1 MWPLLY
7 DYDHHG
13 GTTVSTLFELAPP
26 PPATPEV
33 GPNPVVI
40 GLDIALVTSG
50 VAGPGWADHF
60 RTGDRRGETRLLRIV
75 ESAATFYRNADF
87 AVIEGA
93 SFGSALQT
101 GHDEMAAARWMI
113 RCDLHRR
120 GIPFAVVPPDSRT
133 IYATGRARHKDAQ
146 TGHKLTA
153 KQVKGLVRTEA
164 SLRYGVEFTGTARYD
179 EADAYVLMAMGMDWL
194 GYPLAEVPKTHAR
207 ALKGVAWP
215 TQTVA
220 VAR

>member
-1 MWPLLY
+1 M
-7 DYDHHG
+7 
-13 GTTVSTLFELAPP
+13 TTLIDTKVPAAAP
-26 PPATPEV
+26 AA
-33 GPNPVVI
+33 GPGPTVI
-40 GLDIALVTSG
+40 GLDIALITSG

-60 RTGDRRGETRLLRIV
+60 RTGARRGETRLLHIV
-75 ESAATFYRNADF
+75 EAAASFYRHADF

-93 SFGSALQT
+93 SFGSALQN

-133 IYATGRARHKDAQ
+133 IYATGKARHKDAE
-146 TGHKLTA
+146 TGQKLTA
-153 KQVKGLVRTEA
+153 KQVKGLVRIEA

-179 EADAYVLMAMGMDWL
+179 EADAYVLMAMGLDWL
-194 GYPLAEVPKTHAR
+194 GYPLAAVPKTHSR

-215 TQTVA
+215 TQPVA
-220 VAR
+220 VQS

>member
-1 MWPLLY
+1 M
-7 DYDHHG
+7 
-13 GTTVSTLFELAPP
+13 TTLFDLNPQAPA
-26 PPATPEV
+26 ATTAASPR
-33 GPNPVVI
+33 PTVI

-60 RTGDRRGETRLLRIV
+60 RTGDRRGEVRLNQIV
-75 ESAATFYRNADF
+75 ECASSFYRNADF

-93 SFGSALQT
+93 SFGNALQT

-120 GIPFAVVPPDSRT
+120 GIPFAVVPPESRT
-133 IYATGRARHKDAQ
+133 IYATGKARHKDAE
-146 TGHKLTA
+146 TGKKLTA
-153 KQVKGLVRTEA
+153 KQVKGLVRIEA
-164 SLRYGVEFTGTARYD
+164 SLRYGVEFAGTARYD

-194 GYPLAEVPKTHAR
+194 GYALAEVPTTHSR

-220 VAR
+220 VQR

>member
-1 MWPLLY
+1 M
-7 DYDHHG
+7 
-13 GTTVSTLFELAPP
+13 TTLFELQAPAAPAPP
-26 PPATPEV
+26 TFDTQPI
-33 GPNPVVI
+33 VI

-60 RTGDRRGETRLLRIV
+60 RTGDRRGEQRLLHIV
-75 ESAATFYRNADF
+75 ETAATFYRNADL
-87 AVIEGA
+87 VLIEGA
-93 SFGSALQT
+93 AYSMAKQV
-101 GHDEMAAARWMI
+101 GHDEMSAARWMI

-120 GIPFAVVPPDSRT
+120 RIPFAVVTPDSRS
-133 IYATGRARHKDAQ
+133 IYATGKARHKDAA
-146 TGHKLTA
+146 TGKKLTA
-153 KQVKGLVRTEA
+153 KQVKGMVRLNT
-164 SLRYGVEFTGTARYD
+164 SLRYGVQFDGTARYD

-194 GYPLAEVPKTHAR
+194 GYPLAEVPNTHSR

>member
-1 MWPLLY
+1 M
-7 DYDHHG
+7 
-13 GTTVSTLFELAPP
+13 STLFDITTEAPAA
-26 PPATPEV
+26 PAAA
-33 GPNPVVI
+33 GPRPLVI
-40 GLDIALVTSG
+40 GLDIALITSG
-50 VAGPGWADHF
+50 VAGPGWADYF
-60 RTGDRRGETRLLRIV
+60 RTTGLAGETRLLRIV
-75 ESAATFYRNADF
+75 ETAATFYRNADF

-93 SFGSALQT
+93 SYGSALQT

-133 IYATGRARHKDAQ
+133 IYATGRARWKDDE
-146 TGHKLTA
+146 GRKLTA
-153 KQVKGLVRTEA
+153 KQVKGKVRDEA
-164 SLRYGVEFTGTARYD
+164 ARRYGVDFDGTARFD
-179 EADAYVLMAMGMDWL
+179 MADAYVLMAMGLDWL
-194 GYPLAEVPKTHAR
+194 GYSLADVPTTHSR